1 MAKKNKLPRHKA
13 LEKLGFR
20 FYSTSKP
27 SKTVLRQI
35 RKQGFHDSETWN
47 LDMTMV
53 ALLYERLVR
62 YKEVSVVDTDS
73 ATYDI
78 KGKTVTVTQ
87 AIDSILE
94 DARTIL
100 NEETYFDVEGVED
113 NREVMRR
120 IWETW
125 AIISPSVWW

>member
-1 MAKKNKLPRHKA
+1 MTKKNKLPRHKA
-13 LEKLGFR
+13 LEKLDFR